1 MLKDGRTMIR
11 NHVKVVVLI
20 EGKSAEGSVTK
31 DVEKMRIEDVGKTR
45 IEDVG
50 KTRIEDVGKTRIED
64 VGKTRIEA
72 LERNNRWKRAWNVS
86 VLKSVT
92 IMKYNQTT
100 LLVQLQMRP
109 DLTVST

>member
-50 KTRIEDVGKTRIED
+50 KTRIEDVGKTRIE
-64 VGKTRIEA
+64 A

-86 VLKSVT
+86 VLKSVI